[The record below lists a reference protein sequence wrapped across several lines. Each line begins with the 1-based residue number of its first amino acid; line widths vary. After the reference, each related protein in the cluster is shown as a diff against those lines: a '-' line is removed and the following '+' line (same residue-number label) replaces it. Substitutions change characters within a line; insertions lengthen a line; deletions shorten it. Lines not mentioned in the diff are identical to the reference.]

1 MLENLVIGMEAV
13 SRGLKDGSLVQ
24 SAFREWPDVEDIMR
38 RMQQDQLMAGLRSD
52 GQQITPSMTRDPFFK
67 GNMKKALRY
76 ADRKAMLFPDPRRE
90 YDTPNLFISGYFH
103 SGFYPVFRQD
113 EVYMDNLNKVIPTK
127 GRPGDD
133 LYKKYGEDTF
143 GLTDENWD
151 ILLPMLQERLIET
164 IEFKLER

>member
-1 MLENLVIGMEAV
+1 MLEELIIGVEAV

-24 SAFREWPDVEDIMR
+24 SAFRDWWDIEDIMR
-38 RMQQDQLMAGLRSD
+38 RMQQDQLMGGLRSD

-67 GNMKKALRY
+67 GNMKRALRY
-76 ADRKAMLFPDPRRE
+76 ADRKAMTAYDPRRG
-90 YDTPNLFISGYFH
+90 YDTPNLFINGYFH

-113 EVYMDNLNKVIPTK
+113 EVYMDNLNKVIPVK

-143 GLTDENWD
+143 GLTEENWEA
-151 ILLPMLQERLIET
+151 LLPALRMRLIDT
-164 IEFKLER
+164 IETKLQR